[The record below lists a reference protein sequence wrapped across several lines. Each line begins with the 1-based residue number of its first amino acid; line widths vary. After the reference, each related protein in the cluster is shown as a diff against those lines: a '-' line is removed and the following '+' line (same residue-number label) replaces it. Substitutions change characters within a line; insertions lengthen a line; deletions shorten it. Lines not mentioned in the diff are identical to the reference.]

1 MEVKYLQVVK
11 KENIFNKVIN
21 FFRKAFYKPKQDIQ
35 ENVVSDEK
43 ANNKNEFLN
52 QIKLEHEEDP
62 ILIELQRKFE
72 DKEVEL
78 SQLSKNQIHE
88 LNLLY
93 KKQIDDLEKELDN
106 KKTELN
112 IIKNRVKAYAESI

>member
-1 MEVKYLQVVK
+1 MEVKYLQVIK

-21 FFRKAFYKPKQDIQ
+21 FIRKVFYKPKQDTQ
-35 ENVVSDEK
+35 ETVFIKEK
-43 ANNKNEFLN
+43 TNNKNEFLN
-52 QIKLEHEEDP
+52 KIKLEHEENP

-72 DKEVEL
+72 NKEVAL
-78 SQLSKNQIHE
+78 SQLSKDQIHE

-93 KKQIDDLEKELDN
+93 KKQIDDLDKELDN

-112 IIKNRVKAYAESI
+112 IIKNRIKSYATN

>member
-21 FFRKAFYKPKQDIQ
+21 FFRKAFYKPKQYIQ
-35 ENVVSDEK
+35 ENNVGDEK
-43 ANNKNEFLN
+43 TNNKNEFLN
-52 QIKLEHEEDP
+52 QIKLEHEENP
-62 ILIELQRKFE
+62 ILMELQRKFE

-93 KKQIDDLEKELDN
+93 KKQIDNLEKELDN
-106 KKTELN
+106 RKTELN
-112 IIKNRVKAYAESI
+112 IIKNRVKSYATNV